1 MCENDNMIPEEQEA
15 FIKWWNENVPKE
27 CTTILNPVE
36 YANATRAIKKI
47 RSVIRSC
54 YEDENEM
61 PEFTIE
67 YTPFYSTCLSL
78 TVRTPEYDGLD
89 ISASRA
95 AEVIDIL
102 PANCMIGMLPTNDNR
117 ILIEFTFPHIREPIA
132 FGEKGE

>member
-47 RSVIRSC
+47 RSVIRFC

-61 PEFTIE
+61 PEFKIE
-67 YTPFYSTCLSL
+67 YGLLYATSL
-78 TVRTPEYDGLD
+78 ALRVRTTEYGLN

-95 AEVIDIL
+95 AEVIDVL
-102 PANCMIGMLPTNDNR
+102 PANCMISMLPTNDNR

-132 FGEKGE
+132 FDEKGE